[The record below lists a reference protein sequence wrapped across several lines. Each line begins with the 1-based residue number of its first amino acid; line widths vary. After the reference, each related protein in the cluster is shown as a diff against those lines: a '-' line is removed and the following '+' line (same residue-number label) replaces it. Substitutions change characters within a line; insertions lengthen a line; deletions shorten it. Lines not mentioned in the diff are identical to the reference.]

1 MRKNAP
7 KETSLV
13 LLNLG
18 QVPNKLKFVDSP
30 QIVTSTSSDTHQS
43 CLRIKNDNL
52 HRMVEIIFSYFSPV
66 LITNR
71 SATFL

>member
-13 LLNLG
+13 LINLG
-18 QVPNKLKFVDSP
+18 QF
-30 QIVTSTSSDTHQS
+30 QTSSNSLIVLKLLLRLPLTHIKAD
-43 CLRIKNDNL
+43 LRIKNDNL
-52 HRMVEIIFSYFSPV
+52 HRMVEIIFSYLSPV

>member
-18 QVPNKLKFVDSP
+18 QVPNKLKFIDSP

-43 CLRIKNDNL
+43 
-52 HRMVEIIFSYFSPV
+52 
-66 LITNR
+66 
-71 SATFL
+71 